1 MTIGERIKKVRQE
14 KHLTQQDLAERMG
27 IKRNTIAI
35 YETNRSTPSIA
46 VISLICREFNVNE
59 TWLRTGEGEMYLPE
73 REELI
78 LDDPTLSELERSLM
92 RSYIKAPAELRKYLK
107 QAVLEAAAKETAR
120 AARPEQSTLFTPE
133 ELAAYEKVKA
143 AKERLADPERAALH
157 RELDAAL
164 DEKKRASA
172 ASASSASSEKPA

>member
-14 KHLTQQDLAERMG
+14 KSLTQQHFGERIG
-27 IKRNTIAI
+27 LKRNSLALIETGRNPSEQTI
-35 YETNRSTPSIA
+35 
-46 VISLICREFNVNE
+46 ISICREFNVNE

-78 LDDPTLSELERSLM
+78 LDDSSLSELERSLI

-107 QAVLEAAAKETAR
+107 QAVLEAAAKET
-120 AARPEQSTLFTPE
+120 ARPEQSTLFTPE

-143 AKERLADPERAALH
+143 AKERLADPQRAALH
-157 RELDAAL
+157 AELDAAL